1 MTDDAAPDEP
11 ESARGTSDSAGGR
24 SEKVAF
30 VLGGGGLRGAAEVGM
45 IKALAATNVTPD
57 IVVGTSIGSINGVIA
72 ASGPLDQMANQLE
85 GMWSHLESS
94 GVLSD
99 GLMTRMANLV
109 RHRTHMHSNT
119 AMREL
124 LLEWLPYHD
133 FEQLPTSFQCSAA
146 CIETSAE
153 RWFDSGTLIDAI
165 LASCAVP
172 GLLPP
177 VEVDGQHFIDGGVVN
192 SIPIS
197 RALHLGATTIYVLHV
212 GNIDTELRLP
222 KNAWDV
228 AFVAFEIARRHR
240 FHHDMEHLPDDIA
253 IHILPTGVD
262 PDAKY
267 NDTAKLRYNHSASIR
282 LSIDRAYKETMQYLS
297 SPTG

>member
-1 MTDDAAPDEP
+1 M
-11 ESARGTSDSAGGR
+11 
-24 SEKVAF
+24 SEDTELDPQKKVAF

-45 IKALAATNVTPD
+45 IKALAEAKIQPD
-57 IVVGTSIGSINGVIA
+57 LVVGTSIGSINGAIA
-72 ASGPLDQMANQLE
+72 ASGPLGEMANRLE

-94 GVLSD
+94 GVLRD
-99 GLMTRMANLV
+99 GLMTRVSNLV
-109 RHRTHMHSNT
+109 RHRTHMHSNA

-124 LLEWLPYHD
+124 LLKWLPHRE
-133 FEQLPTSFQCSAA
+133 FQELPTPFQCSAA
-146 CIETSAE
+146 CIETSSE
-153 RWFDSGTLIDAI
+153 RWFKSGPLIDAI

-177 VEVDGQHFIDGGVVN
+177 VEVEGQHFIDGGVVN

-222 KNAWDV
+222 ENAWDV

-240 FHHDMEHLPDDIA
+240 FHHDMENLPDGVS
-253 IHILPTGVD
+253 IHVLPTGVD
-262 PDAKY
+262 PDAKF
-267 NDTAKLRYNHSASIR
+267 NDAAKLRYNHGASIR
-282 LSIDRAYKETMQYLS
+282 VGVERAYGATQQYLDA
-297 SPTG
+297 PT

>member
-1 MTDDAAPDEP
+1 MVDN
-11 ESARGTSDSAGGR
+11 AGNGRAEEDRDR

-45 IKALAATNVTPD
+45 IKALAETKVQPD
-57 IVVGTSIGSINGVIA
+57 IVVGTSIGSINGAIA
-72 ASGPLDQMANQLE
+72 ASGPLDQMADQLE

-94 GVLSD
+94 GILRD
-99 GLMTRMANLV
+99 GLVTRMTNLV

-124 LLEWLPYHD
+124 LLEWLPYHK
-133 FEQLPTSFQCSAA
+133 FEDLPTPFQCSAA

-177 VEVDGQHFIDGGVVN
+177 VEVGGQHFIDGGVVN

-222 KNAWDV
+222 QNAWDV

-240 FHHDMEHLPDDIA
+240 FHHDMENLPDGVT
-253 IHILPTGVD
+253 IHVLPTGVD
-262 PDAKY
+262 PDAKF
-267 NDTAKLRYNHSASIR
+267 NDAGKLRYNHNASIR
-282 LSIDRAYKETMQYLS
+282 RGIEQAYDKSLAYLDTID
-297 SPTG
+297 

>member
-1 MTDDAAPDEP
+1 MADDAVEGRPKSNGE
-11 ESARGTSDSAGGR
+11 R
-24 SEKVAF
+24 SERVAF

-45 IKALAATNVTPD
+45 IKALAKTNVQPD
-57 IVVGTSIGSINGVIA
+57 IVVGTSIGSINGAIA
-72 ASGPLDQMANQLE
+72 ASGPLDEMAHQLE

-94 GVLSD
+94 GVLRD
-99 GLMTRMANLV
+99 GLMTRMTNLM

-133 FEQLPTSFQCSAA
+133 FEELPTPFQCSAA
-146 CIETSAE
+146 CIETSSE
-153 RWFDSGTLIDAI
+153 RWFESGTLIDAI

-212 GNIDTELRLP
+212 GNIETELRLP
-222 KNAWDV
+222 QNAWDV

-240 FHHDMEHLPDDIA
+240 FHHDLEHLPEGVA
-253 IHILPTGVD
+253 IHVLPTGVD
-262 PDAKY
+262 PNGKFNDAG
-267 NDTAKLRYNHSASIR
+267 KLRYNHSASIQIG
-282 LSIDRAYKETMQYLS
+282 IDRAYNETLKYLS
-297 SPTG
+297 GSAQLDTV